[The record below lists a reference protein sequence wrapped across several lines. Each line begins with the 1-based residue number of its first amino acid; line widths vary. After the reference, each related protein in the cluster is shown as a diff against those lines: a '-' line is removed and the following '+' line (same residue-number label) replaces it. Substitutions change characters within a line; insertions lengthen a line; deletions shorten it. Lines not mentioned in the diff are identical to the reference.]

1 MNDRTAPGHTEEF
14 SPFLGGPLYQLLIRL
29 RLIKPPLDRLRW
41 RLIVITAIVWAP
53 LFVLTLLDGRFLAGV
68 KVPFL
73 RDFEVQARLLAA
85 IPLLIAAEVVIHAR
99 TTAMIRQFRGRQIVT
114 DALEARFQEITAS
127 TMRIRNSIPL
137 EIGIA
142 VFVVVIGRLT
152 WQGLTALESDTWYAA
167 MVAGTRTNTPAGI
180 WYQFVSIPISQFIW
194 LRWIVRLALWWRFLW
209 QVSRLELN
217 LVPTH
222 PDRCCGLGFLD
233 GTAFAMAPFLLAHSA
248 LLSGYLGNRILW
260 EGAKLPDYY
269 PEIGALAVF
278 LFAVTLGPLCVF
290 TPGLLRARLQGLAR
304 YGTLASEYVNAFD
317 RKWIRGERP
326 ADELL
331 VGTADIQSLA
341 DLGNSFSVVQAII
354 PFPFGRST
362 LVGLVVFI
370 ALPLLPLALT
380 MFSLKELLTRLLQIV
395 L

>member
-194 LRWIVRLALWWRFLW
+194 LRWIVRLALWWRVLW

-380 MFSLKELLTRLLQIV
+380 MFSAKELFTRLLQVI

>member
-1 MNDRTAPGHTEEF
+1 MNDRTPPEQAEEF
-14 SPFLGGPLYQLLIRL
+14 SLFLGGPLYQLFIRL
-29 RLIKPPLDRLRW
+29 GLIKPPLDRLRW

-53 LFVLTLLDGRFLAGV
+53 LFVLTLLDGRFLGGV

-85 IPLLIAAEVVIHAR
+85 IPLLIVAEVVIHAR
-99 TTAMIRQFRGRQIVT
+99 TTAMIRQFCGRQIVT
-114 DALEARFQEITAS
+114 DALESRFHGITESA
-127 TMRIRNSIPL
+127 MRIRNSIPL

-142 VFVVVIGRLT
+142 VFVVAIGRLT
-152 WQGLTALESDTWYAA
+152 WQGLTALESDTWYAT
-167 MVAGTRTNTPAGI
+167 MVAGTRTNTPAGF
-180 WYQFVSIPISQFIW
+180 WYQFVSVPISQFIW

-304 YGTLASEYVNAFD
+304 YGTLASDYVNAFD

-326 ADELL
+326 ADEPL
-331 VGTADIQSLA
+331 VGSADIQSLA
-341 DLGNSFSVVQAII
+341 DLGNSFSVVQAIL

-380 MFSLKELLTRLLQIV
+380 MFSLKEILARLIQV
-395 L
+395 VF

>member
-380 MFSLKELLTRLLQIV
+380 MFSAKELFTRLLQVI